1 VFAEAPALA
10 RAYRVRSQ
18 SSWTAIGSDGV
29 ILRSR
34 GYGSDGAGYWRGV
47 LDQLRVG

>member
-1 VFAEAPALA
+1 MFAEAPALA
-10 RAYRVRSQ
+10 RAYSVRSQ

-34 GYGSDGAGYWRGV
+34 GYGRDGAGYWRGV
-47 LDQLRVG
+47 LDQLRAG